1 MVKCKNRCNR
11 VYFQVSPDTT
21 FLENRDVLRL
31 KKLLL
36 APVFDSYDQTNYLW
50 SICSIRKHANHL
62 GGGKRNTKKQ
72 RIFADPTRCQWLY
85 PPCALRQKV
94 ATLFSVTYAETF
106 FTQPYNGFLEM
117 KIVTPVKVDSWPR
130 KVNV

>member
-1 MVKCKNRCNR
+1 MTKL
-11 VYFQVSPDTT
+11 TT
-21 FLENRDVLRL
+21 FGQFALYENM
-31 KKLLL
+31 
-36 APVFDSYDQTNYLW
+36 QTIWAVESEIQKSNEF
-50 SICSIRKHANHL
+50 
-62 GGGKRNTKKQ
+62 
-72 RIFADPTRCQWLY
+72 FADPTRCQWLY

-94 ATLFSVTYAETF
+94 ATLFSVSYAETF